1 MTFEMPH
8 LLNAGALVCAAA
20 SAAILVYY
28 LVRRP
33 PLTRATRVWLFAGL
47 GPFPI
52 AAAVAGNYANLEV
65 TKEREFCG
73 SCHVMVPYTE
83 DAANPKSSGLA
94 SLHTKNKWFGNESC
108 YTCHADYGMFGLV
121 VTKIGGMHHVWD
133 YYTGDWH
140 NPDHRPPALYK
151 PYKNETC
158 RQCHAQASTKEPMEH
173 KVHHDA
179 IESGAVGCAKK
190 GCHGPPH
197 HVRENAQPGE
207 K

>member
-1 MTFEMPH
+1 MTFELPH
-8 LLNAGALVCAAA
+8 LLNLGALVCAAA
-20 SAAILVYY
+20 SAAVLLGY
-28 LVRRP
+28 LIRRP
-33 PLTRATRVWLFAGL
+33 PLTRFTRLGLFLGL
-47 GPFPI
+47 GPLPI
-52 AAAVAGNYANLEV
+52 TAAMVGSYANLEV

-73 SCHVMVPYTE
+73 SCHVMIPYTD

-94 SLHTKNKWFGNESC
+94 ALHSKNKWFGNESC

-158 RQCHAQASTKEPMEH
+158 RQCHAQGSTKEPMEH
-173 KVHHDA
+173 KVHRAA
-179 IESGAVGCAKK
+179 IESGAVGCAKQ

-197 HVRENAQPGE
+197 HVRERALPEE